1 MAETNSWIKVFR
13 RAIKVSVGTG
23 WTVQPDRGNIRV
35 LYGKK
40 ASGFLS
46 INLPYKWQEDQWVEA
61 LKLIETAADTYQNYK
76 SSITL
81 KAAFDISQ
89 KTSSK
94 FELNWDTA
102 LENYRNSNKHTIQE
116 NTWKRKHLPVIKAI
130 FFYVNRS
137 KARPQNGKRLWEK
150 VSNEYQH
157 GKNLLKKIH
166 LIQ

>member
-1 MAETNSWIKVFR
+1 MAETKSWIKVFR

-35 LYGKK
+35 LYGTK
-40 ASGFLS
+40 STGFLS

-76 SSITL
+76 YNISL

-102 LENYRNSNKHTIQE
+102 LENYRKGWIDYSD
-116 NTWKRKHLPVIKAI
+116 
-130 FFYVNRS
+130 
-137 KARPQNGKRLWEK
+137 
-150 VSNEYQH
+150 
-157 GKNLLKKIH
+157 
-166 LIQ
+166 